1 MKLEQAPFTSL
12 ALLFM
17 FLTSRNHQM
26 IDGDTNYVMQ
36 VVWKRVAPEN
46 SLGLS
51 EQQLA
56 SVCRCIESMN
66 FVYEF

>member
-1 MKLEQAPFTSL
+1 
-12 ALLFM
+12 
-17 FLTSRNHQM
+17 M